1 MLQKINIA
9 PGFNKQVTA
18 TGGEGQWIGG
28 DYVRFR
34 YGTPEKIGGWDQLGE
49 DKLTGVAR
57 ALHHWDDNAGIKYA
71 AIGTNRILYVYSGGQ
86 YHDIHPLRTTIAGCD
101 FTSTTSDA
109 AVTVTFPSPHGLVD
123 DDIVKFDGVSGVT
136 AVGSTYTDASFE
148 DILFMV
154 TSAPTASTITITM
167 ASVESGTQL
176 SNSGSASALCYV
188 TVGPSQEVGGYGFG
202 TGTYSGAAS
211 GAATTTLVTTLP
223 DDATTTVVLTDSTA
237 FPTSGEI
244 RIGTEDISFTANDTS
259 TGTLSGGARAVN
271 GTTRA
276 EHTAG
281 ATITNISDY
290 VAWGEASS
298 ADYTIAPGLWVLD
311 NYGTKLMALVYL

>member
-1 MLQKINIA
+1 MLQKVNFL

-18 TGGEGQWIGG
+18 TGAEAQWTGG

-49 DKLTGVAR
+49 DNLTGAAR

-101 FTSTTSDA
+101 FTSTTSDT

-154 TSAPTASTITITM
+154 TSAPTATTITITM
-167 ASVESGTQL
+167 ASAESGTQL

-188 TVGPSQEVGGYGFG
+188 TCLLYTSPS
-202 TGTYSGAAS
+202 
-211 GAATTTLVTTLP
+211 P
-223 DDATTTVVLTDSTA
+223 RD
-237 FPTSGEI
+237 
-244 RIGTEDISFTANDTS
+244 
-259 TGTLSGGARAVN
+259 
-271 GTTRA
+271 
-276 EHTAG
+276 
-281 ATITNISDY
+281 
-290 VAWGEASS
+290 
-298 ADYTIAPGLWVLD
+298 
-311 NYGTKLMALVYL
+311 